1 MVLLMVVVVGRHS
14 GATGSPRSLLQLI
27 TRWEPSL
34 VDTALMALRLISL
47 LRTSTCLVFLTVTE
61 LGTIL
66 RKMQS
71 RMMTR
76 LELSTTTLED
86 GRWLKVDDSIR
97 KNLTLLMPIYK

>member
-1 MVLLMVVVVGRHS
+1 
-14 GATGSPRSLLQLI
+14 
-27 TRWEPSL
+27 
-34 VDTALMALRLISL
+34 MALRLISL

-71 RMMTR
+71 LMMTR

-86 GRWLKVDDSIR
+86 GKWLKVEDAIR
-97 KNLTLLMPIYK
+97 KNLTLLIPIYVKLT